1 MNSSWQTPTLLALY
15 VIWAALLIGGFALG
29 RPAPDGL
36 QRMPTWTR
44 MASSAA
50 LALIAWLGVYLVR
63 ASPLGEYALLISIGM
78 SLGLLGD
85 LVLAEVI
92 PLSQQVL
99 WGMAAFGLGHIAY
112 LGAIISL
119 ARQFGLDAPGPL
131 FGMLALWLLIG
142 AGGWYL
148 AVYRGQ
154 KPSTLTWAALPYALL
169 LASVAG
175 LFIGVALQ
183 SSLMAPA
190 AIGAILFLVSD
201 LILARQLFA
210 GRSFPLIGDL
220 IWLTYGPGQALI
232 VGSVA
237 SIALLS
243 GVGLG

>member
-1 MNSSWQTPTLLALY
+1 MSSSWQTPTLLALY
-15 VIWAALLIGGFALG
+15 VIWVALLFGGFALG
-29 RPAPDGL
+29 QPGASKER
-36 QRMPTWTR
+36 RMPTWTR
-44 MASSAA
+44 MASSAT
-50 LALIAWLGVYLVR
+50 LALIAWLEVYLTR
-63 ASPLGEYALLISIGM
+63 ATPLGGYALLISIGM

-85 LVLAEVI
+85 LALAEVI
-92 PLSQQVL
+92 PLPQHAL
-99 WGMAAFGLGHIAY
+99 WGMGAFGLGHIAY
-112 LGAIISL
+112 LGAIIAL

-131 FGMLALWLLIG
+131 FSMLALWLLVG
-142 AGGWYL
+142 VAGWYL
-148 AVYRGQ
+148 AVFRGQ
-154 KPSTLTWAALPYALL
+154 KPSALTWVALPYALL

-175 LFIGVALQ
+175 LVTGVALQ
-183 SSLMAPA
+183 SSLVVPA
-190 AIGAILFLVSD
+190 AIGAILFLISD